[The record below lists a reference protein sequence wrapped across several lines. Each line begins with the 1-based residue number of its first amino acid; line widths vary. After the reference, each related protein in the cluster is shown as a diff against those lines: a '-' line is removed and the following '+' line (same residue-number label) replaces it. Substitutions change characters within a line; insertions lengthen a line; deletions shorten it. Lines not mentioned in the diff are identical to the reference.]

1 MYFQTSSLCSFFYT
15 KTNCKVNCCLKTE
28 PMKIFLFLSAL
39 LVNSVLLVIVLLST
53 VSPSSRDLVQAS
65 VNATLS
71 LLWLA
76 LSLHAN
82 YKVSSNY
89 GFSLNTFEH
98 FIMEKIFAGGS
109 SHPNIIC
116 KNAAYTVLSQCILLC
131 SINNSVK
138 YYRILER

>member
-53 VSPSSRDLVQAS
+53 ISPSSRELVQAS

-76 LSLHAN
+76 LSLHAS

-89 GFSLNTFEH
+89 GFWTFYNGENICWRK
-98 FIMEKIFAGGS
+98 FS
-109 SHPNIIC
+109 SKHYLQECCLHSSFSMHI
-116 KNAAYTVLSQCILLC
+116 TVFH
-131 SINNSVK
+131 K
-138 YYRILER
+138 

>member
-1 MYFQTSSLCSFFYT
+1 
-15 KTNCKVNCCLKTE
+15 
-28 PMKIFLFLSAL
+28 MKIFLFLSAL

-53 VSPSSRDLVQAS
+53 ISPSSRELVVQAS

-116 KNAAYTVLSQCILLC
+116 KNAAYTVLFQCILLC

-138 YYRILER
+138 YYRILGR